1 MSQTIKDEFYQ
12 QGFDGL
18 KNVIAKQ
25 NERLEFL
32 EQQNNQRK
40 EETHI
45 LRATISNHEKE
56 LDQINQVLL
65 EANLIRNTERS
76 FYSSENDNATSIINR
91 RRVKRPARLLP
102 AYILR

>member
-18 KNVIAKQ
+18 KKVIAKQ
-25 NERLEFL
+25 NERLEYL
-32 EQQNNQRK
+32 EQQNDQRK
-40 EETHI
+40 EENLI
-45 LRATISNHEKE
+45 LRATITNHENE

-65 EANLIRNTERS
+65 EANLIRNTERP
-76 FYSSENDNATSIINR
+76 FYSSENDNGIINR

-102 AYILR
+102 SYILQ